1 MAAPGGILALLAS
14 KPKGK
19 GGSEKSGP
27 SESGGDSYGGDD
39 GGEVG
44 SALLEMMS
52 ALKSGDGAGAALAFK
67 RAKTACED
75 EEGDDDMSDLGM
87 GDEDEPEEE

>member
-1 MAAPGGILALLAS
+1 MAAPTGIMALLA
-14 KPKGK
+14 KPKSK

-27 SESGGDSYGGDD
+27 PESKDDGYGGDD

-52 ALKSGDGAGAALAFK
+52 ALKSGDGASAALAFK
-67 RAKTACED
+67 RAKTACDD
-75 EEGDDDMSDLGM
+75 EESDEDMSELDM
-87 GDEDEPEEE
+87 PDEDEPEEE